1 MLMFDNNIEIYSDL
15 RLVPSGNNISI
26 LKTQFSFNEAQSDWH
41 MLVNRFRVDLDW
53 FYRPSFFLGVTALC
67 CIIHRVYYQ
76 ISIAKLD
83 LGRATA
89 TVSLHVDL
97 HNTHTSV
104 STTIHPLRLSF

>member
-1 MLMFDNNIEIYSDL
+1 M
-15 RLVPSGNNISI
+15 RLNRIDICSSIDFELISTGFTA
-26 LKTQFSFNEAQSDWH
+26 LFA
-41 MLVNRFRVDLDW
+41 
-53 FYRPSFFLGVTALC
+53 SFFLGVTAFC

-97 HNTHTSV
+97 HNPYQCV
-104 STTIHPLRLSF
+104 STTIQPLRRLSF